1 MFHHL
6 SCMYRSSCYMILDP
20 IHTFVSLKFQD
31 SKDPI
36 MHIAN
41 GNIFIPSDHAEHH
54 VLVASLSLQ
63 AEFMRVVV
71 PSIDTRVYYTV
82 RSILSIFCLCL
93 YNKAQC
99 KVKNTSEYVLLSG
112 TVKTYLNGLFS
123 APLTRRSPGWTHARN
138 VTRVPTCHRYWS
150 VRSRSTPA

>member
-1 MFHHL
+1 
-6 SCMYRSSCYMILDP
+6 MYRSSCYIIRDL
-20 IHTFVSLKFQD
+20 TRTLASLEFQD

-36 MHIAN
+36 THIAN
-41 GNIFIPSDHAEHH
+41 GSIFIPSDHAEHH

-82 RSILSIFCLCL
+82 RSILSIFFLCL

-99 KVKNTSEYVLLSG
+99 EVKNTSEYILLPG
-112 TVKTYLNGLFS
+112 TVKTYLNDKHVSSTEIHVRPKILPFQRS
-123 APLTRRSPGWTHARN
+123 SDAPFPWLDAR
-138 VTRVPTCHRYWS
+138 T
-150 VRSRSTPA
+150 